1 VASAD
6 KMMVKAK
13 GPVWHKKQRQQ
24 GLIPQGLR
32 ALDQEATWSY
42 SNADGWLFGHGSY
55 CMTTHETPVLGM
67 FKWMPNSAHEAKRL
81 AQEVLKVEEH
91 LCIVC
96 MDSKADDQ
104 HLYFSLKD
112 EYAIQLLTT
121 QRKGKT
127 KTPKRQ
133 QMAKELS
140 KRKYKKIYKQRST
153 TVEPMQALV
162 KDIFDLDTCWMRSN
176 LHNRWLFAAM
186 GIAVQIA
193 QLAAFRHDRSTWAIK
208 YAVLGL

>member
-1 VASAD
+1 
-6 KMMVKAK
+6 M
-13 GPVWHKKQRQQ
+13 
-24 GLIPQGLR
+24 
-32 ALDQEATWSY
+32 
-42 SNADGWLFGHGSY
+42 
-55 CMTTHETPVLGM
+55 LGM

-81 AQEVLKVEEH
+81 KLEVIKFEKQLR
-91 LCIVC
+91 IIC

-112 EYAIQLLTT
+112 DCAMQLLTT

-140 KRKYKKIYKQRST
+140 ARKHKKLYKQRST

-162 KDIFDLDTCWMRSN
+162 KDLFELDTCWMRSN

-186 GIAVQIA
+186 GIAIQIA
-193 QLAAFRHDRSTWAIK
+193 QLDAFRHDRSTWAVK
-208 YAVLGL
+208 QAVLGL